1 MALGTAGP
9 GNELIFRANEEYLLS
24 YFPNEEYLLSY
35 FPLKLL
41 CITVVFAF
49 SSLYH
54 TGTLQKTFCMGSV
67 GLNLHESA

>member
-9 GNELIFRANEEYLLS
+9 GTELIFRANEEY
-24 YFPNEEYLLSY
+24 FLSY

-41 CITVVFAF
+41 CITVVLAF

-54 TGTLQKTFCMGSV
+54 TGTLQKTFCMGGV